1 MFQRRSRRFRRRT
14 NGRSRPPRHNDNGQ
28 PRVGNNSFS
37 NGQSRNNFRGNNQSA
52 EKLFE
57 KYSALAKEALSSG
70 DKTLSENYY
79 QHADHFM
86 RIIEDKNKN
95 FTSNKAQD
103 NKKLET
109 EENNPATGNITDS
122 ENTTKE
128 KEE

>member
-28 PRVGNNSFS
+28 PRIGNNNFS

-79 QHADHFM
+79 QHADHFI
-86 RIIEDKNKN
+86 RVTNEKNKDSDLN
-95 FTSNKAQD
+95 QENSQD
-103 NKKLET
+103 KKNDIAEK
-109 EENNPATGNITDS
+109 
-122 ENTTKE
+122 TTNE
-128 KEE
+128 SINS

>member
-14 NGRSRPPRHNDNGQ
+14 NGRNRPHRHNDNGQ
-28 PRVGNNSFS
+28 PRIGTNNFS

-57 KYSALAKEALSSG
+57 KYSTLAKEALSSG

-86 RIIEDKNKN
+86 RIIEEKNKN
-95 FTSNKAQD
+95 FASNKAEET
-103 NKKLET
+103 KKIET
-109 EENNPATGNITDS
+109 EEKNITNNQIADS
-122 ENTTKE
+122 ENINKE
-128 KEE
+128 NK

>member
-28 PRVGNNSFS
+28 PRIGNNNFS

-95 FTSNKAQD
+95 RNYSKDSSNLKP
-103 NKKLET
+103 T
-109 EENNPATGNITDS
+109 EETKDTSKNIEADNNNL
-122 ENTTKE
+122 NKYN
-128 KEE
+128 K